1 MNKSNYFLILSI
13 VLLFSVKIV
22 AQTAPIWIPMKLA
35 VTGNNTINGVQ
46 GSYTLDKCVRQD
58 VIIMKFTNTNPYPV
72 TVEWFDAIFTTD
84 LKWVKEEKIENKK
97 TLTIPANTEIIGKCD
112 VIENKNCVI
121 VLNKFLPKIEN
132 FKQYTA
138 LYLTVSNK

>member
-1 MNKSNYFLILSI
+1 
-13 VLLFSVKIV
+13 
-22 AQTAPIWIPMKLA
+22 MKLA